1 MSTRKPELP
10 IIPFASRNAWE
21 VWLEE
26 RAATSEGLWLKLA
39 KKGSGIDTVS
49 FAEALEVG
57 PVLRMDRRSV
67 GRLRRPVL
75 AATVYPTLAEEQ
87 VVEGQPWQVV
97 EDNRGGVDETSRPA
111 GGVAPQRRRTLG
123 GDG

>member
-49 FAEALEVG
+49 FAEALEVALCYG
-57 PVLRMDRRSV
+57 WIDARSARFDDRFWLLRFTPRWPKSKWSK
-67 GRLRRPVL
+67 G
-75 AATVYPTLAEEQ
+75 
-87 VVEGQPWQVV
+87 
-97 EDNRGGVDETSRPA
+97 NRGKLMRLIEEGRMRPA
-111 GGVAPQRRRTLG
+111 GLREVERSKA
-123 GDG
+123 DGRWEA